1 VEAAKKKAEWIYPGL
16 ACHRQSFNSKWLIL
30 SNMAEISHPK
40 TCNFSSPPLFKYTE
54 DLESFKD
61 QVERSIPKGSGGDYA
76 VSQIFGARDSA
87 DGAAG
92 LFAGAG

>member
-1 VEAAKKKAEWIYPGL
+1 LPITHL
-16 ACHRQSFNSKWLIL
+16 APFLYNWFIFTD
-30 SNMAEISHPK
+30 MAEISHPEA
-40 TCNFSSPPLFKYTE
+40 CNFSSPPLFKLV
-54 DLESFKD
+54 DSF
-61 QVERSIPKGSGGDYA
+61 EELPRRSQLIGDPKGSGGGYA